1 MAHLRYLRNQV
12 FNVLRIL
19 FQQVV
24 QWVDEGSAG
33 AEHNEGDEVKVT
45 FLVSLSNVKFYL
57 QGGWQCEDS
66 GRKEAC
72 DGFQDKCS
80 FLQG

>member
-45 FLVSLSNVKFYL
+45 FFSVFAKCKFL
-57 QGGWQCEDS
+57 TPRWL
-66 GRKEAC
+66 AV
-72 DGFQDKCS
+72 
-80 FLQG
+80 